1 MSEEAPTEL
10 PRSLGRD
17 LQREDF
23 TAERLQLL
31 AQAALQNGEQTFVTD
46 VERAQ
51 SLQTIRDAIPP
62 GDAAWVFGYGSLMW
76 NPAIK
81 VAESRP
87 ARIKGYHA
95 YFCLSLKMGRGTPE
109 KPGLMLGL
117 DEGSGECLGV
127 AHRVAA
133 DEVDSELT
141 VLWFREMFSGAY
153 NPRWV
158 VAEIE
163 GIGPRRAIAFVVNKA
178 HPRYEGRLDDAII
191 AERIAASEGFLGTN
205 RDYLYRTVQRLS
217 EMGMVDGPLHRIA
230 SRVREIAKEGSQ
242 L

>member
-1 MSEEAPTEL
+1 LSEDTPTEL
-10 PRSLGRD
+10 PQSLGRD

-31 AQAALQNGEQTFVTD
+31 AQATLRNGEQAFISD
-46 VERAQ
+46 VERAE
-51 SLQTIRDAIPP
+51 SLQAIRDAIPP
-62 GDAAWVFGYGSLMW
+62 GEDAWVFGYGSLMW

-95 YFCLSLKMGRGTPE
+95 YFCLSLKMGRGSPE

-127 AHRVAA
+127 AHRIAA
-133 DEVDSELT
+133 SEIDGELAI
-141 VLWFREMFSGAY
+141 LWFREMFSGAY
-153 NPRWV
+153 TPRWV
-158 VAEIE
+158 DAEIE
-163 GIGPRRAIAFVVNKA
+163 GAGTRRAIAFVINKA
-178 HPRYEGRLDDAII
+178 HPRYEGLLDEAII

-205 RDYLYRTVQRLS
+205 RDYLYRTIERLS
-217 EMGMVDGPLHRIA
+217 EMGMADGPLHRIA
-230 SRVREIAKEGSQ
+230 SRVREIAKEGS
-242 L
+242 

>member
-1 MSEEAPTEL
+1 LSDETPTEL
-10 PRSLGRD
+10 PQSLGRD

-31 AQAALQNGEQTFVTD
+31 AQATLRNGEQAFISD
-46 VERAQ
+46 VERAE
-51 SLQTIRDAIPP
+51 SLQAIRDAIPP
-62 GDAAWVFGYGSLMW
+62 GEDAWVFGYGSLMW

-95 YFCLSLKMGRGTPE
+95 YFCLSLKMGRGSPE

-127 AHRVAA
+127 AHRIAA
-133 DEVDSELT
+133 SEIDGELAI
-141 VLWFREMFSGAY
+141 LWFREMFSGAY
-153 NPRWV
+153 TPRWV
-158 VAEIE
+158 DAEIE
-163 GIGPRRAIAFVVNKA
+163 GAGTRRAIAFVINKA
-178 HPRYEGRLDDAII
+178 HPRYEGLLDEAII

-205 RDYLYRTVQRLS
+205 RDYLYRTIERLS
-217 EMGMVDGPLHRIA
+217 EMGMADGPLHRIA

-242 L
+242 T

>member
-1 MSEEAPTEL
+1 
-10 PRSLGRD
+10 
-17 LQREDF
+17 
-23 TAERLQLL
+23 
-31 AQAALQNGEQTFVTD
+31 
-46 VERAQ
+46 
-51 SLQTIRDAIPP
+51 
-62 GDAAWVFGYGSLMW
+62 
-76 NPAIK
+76 
-81 VAESRP
+81 
-87 ARIKGYHA
+87 
-95 YFCLSLKMGRGTPE
+95 MGRGTPE
-109 KPGLMLGL
+109 KPGLMLGP

-158 VAEIE
+158 AAEIE
-163 GIGPRRAIAFVVNKA
+163 GIGPRRAIAFVINKA

-230 SRVREIAKEGSQ
+230 SRVREIAKEGSRP
-242 L
+242 

>member
-1 MSEEAPTEL
+1 LSEEAPTEL

-31 AQAALQNGEQTFVTD
+31 AQAALQNGEQTFITD

-51 SLQTIRDAIPP
+51 SLQTIRDGIPP

-163 GIGPRRAIAFVVNKA
+163 GIGPRRAIAFVINKA

-205 RDYLYRTVQRLS
+205 RDYLYRTVQQLS

-242 L
+242 P